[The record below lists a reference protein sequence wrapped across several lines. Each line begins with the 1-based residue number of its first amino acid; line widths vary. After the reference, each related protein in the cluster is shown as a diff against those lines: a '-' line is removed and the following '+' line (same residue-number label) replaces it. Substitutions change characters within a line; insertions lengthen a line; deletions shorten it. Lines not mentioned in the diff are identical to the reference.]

1 MKKNVFFAAALT
13 LFIAAGITSCKKG
26 TDAVLPK
33 QKDGK
38 KLTEFFEKYQRSTET
53 FTVDAATGGVITTSK
68 GSKLTIPAGAFKKL
82 NGTLVTSGN
91 VKVKVLDIFKP
102 SDMLLNNKPT
112 ITTGGAML
120 ESFGEIRVDATI
132 NDTALALNDKPI
144 MVVMPVGNGAAGQQ
158 REIPMWNGIE
168 PDQIQEY
175 VMNGHNHLN
184 QPTTVTQQVF
194 MATTLQWEQINGLGA
209 ATPTQSTFP
218 IDALGQW
225 RNCDALYNDPRPKT
239 TVLGYFGNGFNPES
253 NENVNSYMK
262 PSMLFFKTK
271 TTNTLIRF
279 TVSILN
285 AAPGKD
291 GFLSYQNSIPIG
303 QEGTFLAITS
313 KDDKFYAEMKDVTI
327 GTPAAGTTFF
337 GVDFNMTE
345 VSESGL
351 LNLINQLNT
360 K

>member
-1 MKKNVFFAAALT
+1 MKRNLFFAAATT
-13 LFIAAGITSCKKG
+13 LLMAASMTSCKKG
-26 TDAVLPK
+26 ADAVLPTT
-33 QKDGK
+33 KDGK
-38 KLTEFFEKYQRSTET
+38 KITEFFEKHQRSYET
-53 FTVDAATGGVITTSK
+53 FTVNAATGGVITTSK

-82 NGTLVTSGN
+82 NGTVVNSGN
-91 VKVKVLDIFKP
+91 VKVKVLDIFNP
-102 SDMLLNNKPT
+102 SDMLLSNKPT
-112 ITTGGAML
+112 ITTSGAML

-132 NDTALALNDKPI
+132 NDTVLALNDKPL
-144 MVVMPVGNGAAGQQ
+144 MVVMPVNNGAAGQQ
-158 REIPMWNGIE
+158 REIPMWNGVE

-175 VMNGHNHLN
+175 VMNGHNHVN
-184 QPTTVTQQVF
+184 QPTSVTHQIF
-194 MATTLQWEQINGLGA
+194 MATTLQWEQIAGIGT
-209 ATPTQSTFP
+209 ATPTQSSFP

-271 TTNTLIRF
+271 TTNTLLRF
-279 TVSILN
+279 TTGILN
-285 AAPGKD
+285 AAAGKD
-291 GFLSYQNSIPIG
+291 GFMSYQNSIPVG

-313 KDDKFYAEMKDVTI
+313 MNDKFYAELKDVTI
-327 GTPAAGTTFF
+327 GAPASGTTFF

-345 VSESGL
+345 VTESGL
-351 LNLINQLNT
+351 LSLINQLDT

>member
-13 LFIAAGITSCKKG
+13 LFIAAGMTSCKKG
-26 TDAVLPK
+26 ADAVLPK

-38 KLTEFFEKYQRSTET
+38 KLTEFFEKYQRSAET
-53 FTVDAATGGVITTSK
+53 FTIDAATGGLITTSK
-68 GSKLTIPAGAFKKL
+68 GSKLTIPAGAFKKP
-82 NGTLVTSGN
+82 NGSVVTSGN

-112 ITTGGAML
+112 ITNTGAML

-132 NDTALALNDKPI
+132 NDTVLALNDKPL
-144 MVVMPVGNGAAGQQ
+144 MVVMPVANGAAGQQ

-168 PDQIQEY
+168 PPQVQNI
-175 VMNGHNHLN
+175 VTNGHNHLN
-184 QPTTVTQQVF
+184 QPTSITQQVYV
-194 MATTLQWEQINGLGA
+194 ATTLQWQQIAGLGT

-239 TVLGYFGNGFNPES
+239 TVLAYFGSGFNPES
-253 NENVNSYMK
+253 NENINSYMK

-291 GFLSYQNSIPIG
+291 GFLSYQNSIPVG
-303 QEGTFLAITS
+303 QEGSFLAITS
-313 KDDKFYAEMKDVTI
+313 KDDKFYAELKDVTI

-351 LNLINQLNT
+351 LNLINQLNS

>member
-1 MKKNVFFAAALT
+1 MKRNLFFAAATT
-13 LFIAAGITSCKKG
+13 LLMAAGTTSCKKG
-26 TDAVLPK
+26 ADAVLPAT
-33 QKDGK
+33 KDGK
-38 KLTEFFEKYQRSTET
+38 KLTEFFEKHQRGFET
-53 FTVDAATGGVITTSK
+53 FTVDAAAGGVITTSK

-82 NGTLVTSGN
+82 NGTQVTSGN

-112 ITTGGAML
+112 ITTSGAML

-132 NDTALALNDKPI
+132 NDTVLALNEKPI
-144 MVVMPVGNGAAGQQ
+144 MVVMPVGGGGAGQM
-158 REIPMWNGIE
+158 RDIPMWDGIE
-168 PDQIQEY
+168 PDQIQEF

-184 QPTTVTQQVF
+184 QPTTITQQIFV
-194 MATTLQWEQINGLGA
+194 ATTLQWQQIAGFGIT
-209 ATPTQSTFP
+209 TPTQSTFP

-239 TVLGYFGNGFNPES
+239 TVLGYLGNGFNAES

-285 AAPGKD
+285 PAPGKD
-291 GFLSYQNSIPIG
+291 GFLSYQNSIPVG

-313 KDDKFYAEMKDVTI
+313 KDDKFYAELKDVTI
-327 GTPAAGTTFF
+327 GTPASGTNFF

-345 VSESGL
+345 VTESGL
-351 LNLINQLNT
+351 LSLINQLDT

>member
-1 MKKNVFFAAALT
+1 MKKNVFLAAALT

-26 TDAVLPK
+26 ADAVLPP

-38 KLTEFFEKYQRSTET
+38 KLTEFFDKYQRGFET
-53 FTVDAATGGVITTSK
+53 YTVDAAAGGIITTSK
-68 GSKLTIPAGAFKKL
+68 GTKLTIPAGAFKKP

-91 VKVKVLDIFKP
+91 VKVKVLDIIKP
-102 SDMLLNNKPT
+102 SDMLLNNIPT
-112 ITTGGAML
+112 ITTDGAML
-120 ESFGEIRVDATI
+120 ESFGEIRVDATL
-132 NDTALALNDKPI
+132 NDTVLALNDKPI
-144 MVVMPVGNGAAGQQ
+144 MVVMPVNNGGAGQQ
-158 REIPMWNGIE
+158 REIPMWNGVD

-175 VMNGHNHLN
+175 VMNGHNHVN
-184 QPTTVTQQVF
+184 QPTTVTHQIF
-194 MATTLQWEQINGLGA
+194 MATTLQWEQIAGIGT
-209 ATPTQSTFP
+209 ATPTHSTFP
-218 IDALGQW
+218 VDALGQW

-239 TVLGYFGNGFNPES
+239 TVLGYFGNHFNPES
-253 NENVNSYMK
+253 NDNVYSYMK

-271 TTNTLIRF
+271 TTNTLVRL
-279 TVSILN
+279 TTSILN

-291 GFLSYQNSIPIG
+291 GFMSYQNSIPVG

-313 KDDKFYAEMKDVTI
+313 MNDKFYAELKDVTI
-327 GTPAAGTTFF
+327 GTPAAGTNYF

-351 LNLINQLNT
+351 LSLINDLNT